1 MSEAYNDK
9 LFCREQ
15 VLRTDPA
22 FRMTHL
28 FADKAFQDRLL
39 ALYAFFSVIEQ
50 VCGSMSDDT
59 VAERTLAWWRMEM
72 QAGAASPSSHPVVM
86 ELRRSGAAD
95 KMPSRLLK
103 NLLDETGYRI
113 DAHAP
118 ADASEFEQLCLR
130 TGLPLVELE
139 LAVCGAVETDPAL
152 LGGLVAR
159 RGLMQ
164 LLRESLAQNAGRG
177 FWWLPLGLLARHGLA
192 RVDMLTGE
200 AADSA
205 KLLMADILAVESSWE
220 PASVVEK
227 TDISNKKQGY
237 RHLFVYDVLNGRK
250 LKNMNSSSPDKYHEE
265 LTKLG
270 MGDLLACWKTARRF
284 SLSK

>member
-1 MSEAYNDK
+1 MSKAHNDK

-22 FRMTHL
+22 FRMSHL
-28 FADKAFQDRLL
+28 FAEKAFQDRLL

-50 VCGSMSDDT
+50 VCGSMSDES

-72 QAGAASPSSHPVVM
+72 QAGADSPSGHPVVM

-95 KMPSRLLK
+95 KMPSKLLK
-103 NLLDETGYRI
+103 NMLDEAAYRI

-118 ADASEFEQLCLR
+118 AGESEFEQLCLR

-152 LGGLVAR
+152 LGGLAAR

-164 LLRESLAQNAGRG
+164 LLRESLAQKAGRG
-177 FWWLPLGLLARHGLA
+177 FWWLPLDLLARHGLA
-192 RVDMLTGE
+192 RADMLTGE
-200 AADSA
+200 AADPA
-205 KLLMADILAVESSWE
+205 KLLMADVLAVESFLK

-237 RHLFVYDVLNGRK
+237 RHLFVYDVLNKRK
-250 LKNMNSSSPDKYHEE
+250 FKYMNSSSPYKYPEE
-265 LTKLG
+265 LWKLG
-270 MGDLLACWKTARRF
+270 IGDLLACWTTARRF

>member
-1 MSEAYNDK
+1 MSQAHNDK

-22 FRMTHL
+22 FRMSHL
-28 FADKAFQDRLL
+28 FAQKAFQDRLL
-39 ALYAFFSVIEQ
+39 ALYAFFSIIEQ
-50 VCGSMSDDT
+50 VCGAMSDES

-72 QAGAASPSSHPVVM
+72 QAGGASPSSHPVVT

-95 KMPSRLLK
+95 KIPINLLK
-103 NLLDETGYRI
+103 SLLDEAAYRI

-118 ADASEFEQLCLR
+118 AGESEFEQLCLR

-139 LAVCGAVETDPAL
+139 LAVCGADETDLAL
-152 LGGLVAR
+152 LQGLTAR

-164 LLRESLAQNAGRG
+164 LIRESLAQNAGRG
-177 FWWLPLGLLARHGLA
+177 FWWLPLDLLARHGLA
-192 RVDMLTGE
+192 RADMFTGE
-200 AADSA
+200 AADQA
-205 KLLMADILAVESSWE
+205 KLLMADILAMECFWK
-220 PASVVEK
+220 PAYMTKK
-227 TDISNKKQGY
+227 TDISIKKQRN
-237 RHLFVYDVLNGRK
+237 RHLFVYDVLNERK
-250 LKNMNSSSPDKYHEE
+250 LQSMNSSSPFKYPEE

-270 MGDLLACWKTARRF
+270 IGDLLACWKTARRF

>member
-1 MSEAYNDK
+1 MSEAHNDK

-22 FRMTHL
+22 FRMSHL
-28 FADKAFQDRLL
+28 FAQKTFQDRLL

-50 VCGSMSDDT
+50 VCGTMSDES
-59 VAERTLAWWRMEM
+59 VAERTLAWWRVEM
-72 QAGAASPSSHPVVM
+72 QAGEASPSSHPLVL

-103 NLLDETGYRI
+103 NLLDEAAYRI

-118 ADASEFEQLCLR
+118 ASESEFEQLCLR

-139 LAVCGAVETDPAL
+139 LAVCSVDEPDLATL
-152 LGGLVAR
+152 RGLTAR

-164 LLRESLAQNAGRG
+164 LIRESLGQNAGRG
-177 FWWLPLGLLARHGLA
+177 FWWLPLDLTARHGLA
-192 RVDMLTGE
+192 RADMFTGE
-200 AADSA
+200 AADKA
-205 KLLMADILAVESSWE
+205 KLLMADILAIECFWE
-220 PASVVEK
+220 PASMTDK
-227 TDISNKKQGY
+227 TDISIIKQGN
-237 RHLFVYDVLNGRK
+237 RHLFVYDVLNERK
-250 LKNMNSSSPDKYHEE
+250 LQSMNSSSPFNYLEE

-270 MGDLLACWKTARRF
+270 IGDLLACWRTARRF